1 MVSGV
6 NRMTAVDDVLQP
18 FEIENHSAQGRL
30 VKLGNSLHQILTAH
44 DYPSEVAALLGE
56 LQVVAALMSGTLK
69 FDGVLSIQVKGDG
82 PINMLL
88 VDVTTDGH
96 IRGCAKFN
104 KDKLSLVSIN
114 CGNIPQQ
121 QVPRLLGAGY
131 FALTVDQGSKTQPYQ
146 GVVALEGATLTDCAH
161 AYLRQ
166 SAQLDAALKVCV
178 GNVEGIEG
186 SSWRGGGI
194 MVQKSSFS
202 GFQHIDGE
210 ATDSEFEDAWRR
222 IVAFLGSCTNDE
234 ILDVCLHPH
243 DLLFRLFSE
252 DGVRVFDPS
261 FFIMKCRCSRERVQ
275 NVLISFPRE
284 EVNSMKIGDDVVVTC
299 EFCNT
304 NYRFD
309 TNYIDAIFNTS
320 TCS

>member
-1 MVSGV
+1 MVPRV
-6 NRMTAVDDVLQP
+6 NRITAADNVLQP
-18 FEIENHSAQGRL
+18 FEIENHAAQGRM
-30 VKLGNSLHQILTAH
+30 VRLGDALDQILTAQ
-44 DYPSEVAALLGE
+44 DYPAEVAGLLGE
-56 LQVVAALMSGTLK
+56 LQVIAALMSGTLK

-96 IRGCAKFN
+96 MRGYAKFN

-114 CGNIPQQ
+114 CSGAPQQ

-131 FALTVDQGSKTQPYQ
+131 FALTVDQGSETQPYQ
-146 GVVALEGATLTDCAH
+146 GVVALEGATLADCAH

-166 SAQLDAALKVCV
+166 SAQLDAALKVFV
-178 GNVEGIEG
+178 ENVAGVEG

-234 ILDVCLHPH
+234 ILDVYLHPH

-261 FFIMKCRCSRERVQ
+261 SFIMKCRCSRERVQ
-275 NVLISFPRE
+275 NVLVSFPRE
-284 EVNSMKIGDDVVVTC
+284 ELESMKIGDDVVVTC
-299 EFCNT
+299 EFCNA

-309 TNYIDAIFNTS
+309 ANHIDAIFS
-320 TCS
+320 APTCC

>member
-1 MVSGV
+1 LVPRV
-6 NRMTAVDDVLQP
+6 NIMPAADDVLQP
-18 FEIENHSAQGRL
+18 FEIENHAAQGRM
-30 VKLGNSLHQILTAH
+30 VKLGDSLHQILAAH
-44 DYPSEVAALLGE
+44 DYPAEVAALLGE
-56 LQVVAALMSGTLK
+56 LQVIAALMSGTLK

-96 IRGCAKFN
+96 MRGYAKFN

-114 CGNIPQQ
+114 CSGAPQQ

-131 FALTVDQGSKTQPYQ
+131 FALTVDQGADTQPYQ
-146 GVVALEGATLTDCAH
+146 GVVALEGATLADCAH

-166 SAQLDAALKVCV
+166 SAQLDAALKVFV
-178 GNVEGIEG
+178 SDVKSVEGH
-186 SSWRGGGI
+186 SWRGGGI
-194 MVQKSSFS
+194 MVQKSSFT
-202 GFQHIDGE
+202 GFQPIDGE

-222 IVAFLGSCTNDE
+222 VIVFLGSCTNDE

-261 FFIMKCRCSRERVQ
+261 SFVMKCRCSRERVQ
-275 NVLISFPRE
+275 NVLVSFPRE
-284 EVNSMKIGDDVVVTC
+284 ELESMKIGDDVVVTC
-299 EFCNT
+299 EFCNA

-309 TNYIDAIFNTS
+309 TNQIDAIFS
-320 TCS
+320 APTCC